1 MMSEA
6 EADKINSAV
15 IPDKTV
21 QEVLYKFLKLHERM
35 KLDRLELAKQTEQ
48 LETAVKGFSG
58 HVEHFA
64 GIDERVR
71 KALVSHI
78 QAASKQVGAELGEEA
93 SKAAVKQ
100 VEYALDQL
108 QRGINNTH
116 HLLEKAV
123 QEAKFSLL
131 RSISIVITTGIITGL
146 LTVWWFMPKSFIT
159 LTDEQM
165 RVHRLG
171 AVVYKAWP
179 QLKKAEQDRIFKL
192 AGE

>member
-1 MMSEA
+1 MSET
-6 EADKINSAV
+6 EADKTTTTTS
-15 IPDKTV
+15 PDKAA
-21 QEVLYKFLKLHERM
+21 QAVLYKFLKLHDRM
-35 KLDRLELAKQTEQ
+35 MLDRLELAKQTEQ
-48 LETAVKGFSG
+48 LETSVKDFSG

-71 KALVSHI
+71 KALANHI

-116 HLLEKAV
+116 HLLEQAT

-131 RSISIVITTGIITGL
+131 RSISIAIATGIIAGL
-146 LTVWWFMPKSFIT
+146 LTVWLFIPKPT
-159 LTDEQM
+159 LPLTDEQM
-165 RVHRLG
+165 KAYRLG
-171 AVVYKAWP
+171 TVVYKAWP
-179 QLKKAEQDRIFKL
+179 QLKKAEQDKIFKL